1 MTRAC
6 LVLAL
11 AFGEGMGPHG
21 TGTSF
26 VEQKARDVE
35 RQLHHLGHASEMRR
49 PSESLL
55 QEHSHAH
62 NAHRHTAH
70 AHHMAHA
77 HAHGKHREHYMG
89 AGFQQQVSQIADTG
103 SAEVED
109 GLKELRDMPDPAKA
123 GLSMKALDVQAAKSK
138 QQLDSM
144 MKEDTAPPKP
154 WVDDTQSTI
163 AKSELKVQ
171 NTIKNLE
178 HDFYSSLAQGSGNN
192 AATSLLEDG
201 KNPGSLMQAD
211 QVQSASERRAL
222 ALNQEVQA
230 AARDF
235 DKDFAAG
242 MAQGFQAAKAKG
254 LPAAMAVGA
263 DGATEHLRA
272 H

>member
-11 AFGEGMGPHG
+11 ALGEGMGPHG

-35 RQLHHLGHASEMRR
+35 RQLHHLGHASEMRH

-77 HAHGKHREHYMG
+77 HAHGKHRAHEHYLG

-103 SAEVED
+103 SAEVMD

-123 GLSMKALDVQAAKSK
+123 GLSMKALDAQAAKSNQELNSIMK
-138 QQLDSM
+138 Q
-144 MKEDTAPPKP
+144 DTAAPKA
-154 WVDDTQSTI
+154 WVDDTQETI

-178 HDFYSSLAQGSGNN
+178 HDFYSSLAQGGGN

-201 KNPGSLMQAD
+201 KNPGSLMQAE

-242 MAQGFQAAKAKG
+242 MAQGFQAAKAK
-254 LPAAMAVGA
+254 AAVAVGA
-263 DGATEHLRA
+263 DGAAEHLRA